1 MIDPRGAFQ
10 LEQRPEPVAGPGAV
24 VVRVRGAGLN
34 AADLQ
39 QARGDYPAP
48 PGWPADVPGLEVAGE
63 VEQVGPGVVGVAPGD
78 RVMAL
83 VGGGGHA
90 ERITVPAD
98 LLLAVPE
105 GLSWEEAAGF
115 PEAFSTAWDGL
126 VTQVGVRAGD
136 RVLITGAAGGVGTA
150 MVQVAAVS
158 GAHVVASV
166 RRPELHDL
174 VTGLVPDGRVDVVTP
189 DQEAA
194 HAPYDVIVELVGG
207 EDCLERVALLRSRGK
222 VLVVGVQAG
231 TTAPLRM
238 FDLMLARA
246 QVIGTTIR
254 GRSHAEKAVLAAIV
268 RRSVVPLLAQGR
280 LRVPVDAAFPLDR
293 FAEAYARLAGPGKF
307 GKVIMLPRLSGR
319 ARDCGARS
327 CRCPQ
332 ARVEARTTTC
342 AWHSPASTAS
352 SAGSRVEP
360 PVAT

>member
-1 MIDPRGAFQ
+1 MA
-10 LEQRPEPVAGPGAV
+10 PGAV
-24 VVRVRGAGLN
+24 VVRVRAAGLN

-63 VEQVGPGVVGVAPGD
+63 VEQVGPGVTGVVPGD

-98 LLLAVPE
+98 LLLPVPE
-105 GLSWEEAAGF
+105 GLPWEEAAGF
-115 PEAFSTAWDGL
+115 PEAFSTAWDAL
-126 VTQVGVRAGD
+126 VTQAGVGVGD

-158 GAHVVASV
+158 GAQPVASV
-166 RRPELHDL
+166 RRTELHDR
-174 VTGLVPDGRVDVVTP
+174 VRSLVPDGRVVVVP
-189 DQEAA
+189 PGQVAA

-207 EDCLERVALLRSRGK
+207 TDCLRRVALLRSRGK
-222 VLVVGVQAG
+222 ILVVGVQAG

-246 QVIGTTIR
+246 QLIGTTIR
-254 GRSHAEKAVLAAIV
+254 GRSAAEKVHLAAAV
-268 RRSVVPLLAQGR
+268 RTSVVPLLAQGR

-293 FAEAYARLAGPGKF
+293 FADAYARLAGPGKF
-307 GKVIMLPRLSGR
+307 GKVILQP
-319 ARDCGARS
+319 
-327 CRCPQ
+327 
-332 ARVEARTTTC
+332 
-342 AWHSPASTAS
+342 
-352 SAGSRVEP
+352 
-360 PVAT
+360 

>member
-1 MIDPRGAFQ
+1 MRTVVINAQGGFR
-10 LEQRPEPVAGPGAV
+10 LEERPDPVAGPGTV
-24 VVRVRGAGLN
+24 VVRVRAAGLN

-63 VEQVGPGVVGVAPGD
+63 VEQVGPGVTGVAAGD

-98 LLLAVPE
+98 LLLPVPD

-115 PEAFSTAWDGL
+115 PEAFSTAWDAL
-126 VTQVGVRAGD
+126 VTQAGVRAGD
-136 RVLITGAAGGVGTA
+136 RVLVTGAAGGVGTA

-166 RRPELHDL
+166 RRAELHPR
-174 VTGLVPDGRVDVVTP
+174 VRGLAEDGRVDVVTL

-194 HAPYDVIVELVGG
+194 HAPYDVVVELVGG
-207 EDCLERVALLRSRGK
+207 EDCLQRVALLRSRGT

-238 FDLMLARA
+238 FDLMLKRARL
-246 QVIGTTIR
+246 IGTTIR
-254 GRSHAEKAVLAAIV
+254 GRSPAEKAVLAASV
-268 RRSVVPLLAQGR
+268 RTSVVPLLAQGR
-280 LRVPVDAAFPLDR
+280 LRVPVDAMFPLGQ
-293 FAEAYARLAGPGKF
+293 FAEAYARLGGLGKF
-307 GKVIMLPRLSGR
+307 GKVVLVP
-319 ARDCGARS
+319 
-327 CRCPQ
+327 
-332 ARVEARTTTC
+332 
-342 AWHSPASTAS
+342 
-352 SAGSRVEP
+352 
-360 PVAT
+360 

>member
-1 MIDPRGAFQ
+1 MRTVVIDSRGTFQ
-10 LEQRPEPVAGPGAV
+10 LEQRSEPVAGPEAV
-24 VVRVRGAGLN
+24 VVRVRAAGLN

-63 VEQVGPGVVGVAPGD
+63 VEQVGAGVTGVVPGD

-83 VGGGGHA
+83 VGGGAHA

-98 LLLAVPE
+98 LLLRLPQ
-105 GLSWEEAAGF
+105 GLPWEEAAGF
-115 PEAFSTAWDGL
+115 PEAFSTAWDAL
-126 VTQVGVRAGD
+126 VTQAGVRAGD
-136 RVLITGAAGGVGTA
+136 RVLVSGAAGGVGTA

-158 GAHVVASV
+158 GAHTVASV
-166 RRPELHDL
+166 RRPELHDRVKAL
-174 VTGLVPDGRVDVVTP
+174 AADGRVDVVTP

-207 EDCLERVALLRSRGK
+207 ADCLQRVALLRSRGK

-246 QVIGTTIR
+246 QLIGTTIR
-254 GRSHAEKAVLAAIV
+254 GRSHAEKVLLAATV
-268 RRSVVPLLAQGR
+268 RTSVVPLLAQGR

-293 FAEAYARLAGPGKF
+293 FADAYARLAGPGKF
-307 GKVIMLPRLSGR
+307 GKVILRP
-319 ARDCGARS
+319 
-327 CRCPQ
+327 
-332 ARVEARTTTC
+332 
-342 AWHSPASTAS
+342 
-352 SAGSRVEP
+352 
-360 PVAT
+360 